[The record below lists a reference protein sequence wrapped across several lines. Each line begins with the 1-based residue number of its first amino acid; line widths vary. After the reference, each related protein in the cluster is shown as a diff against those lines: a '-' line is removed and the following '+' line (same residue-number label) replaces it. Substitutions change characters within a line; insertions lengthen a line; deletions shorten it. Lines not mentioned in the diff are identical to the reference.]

1 MSDLGGFSL
10 HELFRAEAET
20 HAGALSEG
28 LVKLEGTSDAATV
41 EPLMRAAHSI
51 KGAARVV
58 GLDIAVKLAHAM
70 EDVLVAMQKGREA
83 IQPARIDQLLKGTD
97 LLASL
102 ASVEE
107 SAVPAWS
114 AEHERAV
121 DALIAELRVAPPA
134 ASAPQPA
141 QAAAAATSTVET
153 AAIEAPAIAPP
164 KLSSMT
170 RMRPSLR
177 LAKSSSASSSNGIE

>member
-141 QAAAAATSTVET
+141 QAAYRLRPGAGRRSYRARCAQG
-153 AAIEAPAIAPP
+153 PP
-164 KLSSMT
+164 
-170 RMRPSLR
+170 P
-177 LAKSSSASSSNGIE
+177 